1 MDSTP
6 PRVIFNFTSKCNM
19 GCAFCYIPFD
29 GHPIEQTAAIDVL
42 DEVLRRGPLS
52 ITFGG
57 GDPLMYPFLEQL
69 ISTVRKQTPSVFLQL
84 DTNGIACTPDRL
96 LSITRAVDL
105 VGLPL
110 DGVSNSV
117 VRAMR
122 GSTDHG
128 TRILALLKVLSA
140 AGLAAKVNTVAS
152 RRNIRSL
159 EDVGNALTDMRVA
172 RWSLYEFWPLG
183 RRARENSAAFEVSA
197 ADFWAAVHHLRARF
211 PHLNIEPSC
220 ARQRSR
226 AYFFVTPTGRAYV
239 EDELSESG
247 YRDLGN
253 VRFDSD
259 VWQRWGEYVDASKN
273 RERFEVRRHPPPHDL
288 GPRL

>member
-1 MDSTP
+1 
-6 PRVIFNFTSKCNM
+6 M

-29 GHPIEQTAAIDVL
+29 GHPIEQADAVDVL
-42 DEVLRRGPLS
+42 GEVLRRGPLS

-57 GDPLMYPFLEQL
+57 GDPLMFPYLEQL
-69 ISTVRKQTPSVFLQL
+69 ISTVRKRAPSIFLQL
-84 DTNGIACTPDRL
+84 DTNGIAGTPDRL
-96 LSITRAVDL
+96 LRITRAVDL

-122 GSTDHG
+122 GSTDHW
-128 TRILALLKVLSA
+128 TRILALLKELSA
-140 AGLAAKVNTVAS
+140 AGLAAKVNTVVS

-159 EDVGNALTDMRVA
+159 EDVGDALTDMRIA

-183 RRARENSAAFEVSA
+183 RRARENSAAFGISTT
-197 ADFWAAVHHLRARF
+197 DFWAAVHNMRARF
-211 PHLNIEPSC
+211 PHLNIESST

-239 EDELSESG
+239 EDELSEGG

-259 VWQRWGEYVDASKN
+259 VWQRWGDYVDTSKN
-273 RERFEVRRHPPPHDL
+273 RERFEARRDSPPKGL
-288 GPRL
+288 ARLP